1 MVQFYFTVISEGELA
16 AVDMPTNFTNGSSLQ
31 ENFRCDFSADD
42 SLAAQI
48 SKIIVYAIILFSS
61 LVGNVLII
69 IIVHKRPELRKTI
82 NFFIVN
88 MAVSDF
94 VFPLTAIPF
103 SIHQIASRTQ
113 RWPFG
118 GTAGLIL
125 CKLRGFLQA
134 VSITVSAQSHVWIA
148 VDRFVA
154 VFFPMKI
161 NLISTRSRL
170 ITIASTWI
178 VSIMTKGFYFYSF
191 GLVQEND
198 EIICSGFF
206 NASNSFIHLT
216 YSKVYTALFQIAP
229 LIVMTVLYSAIA
241 VSLRRQDKALRSAP
255 VEQLHQRKRR
265 AIKMSFYVMAAFY
278 ICFLPRLSYFILWQ
292 YDIALSCSFSKELL
306 FIASLML
313 YLSSTMNPII
323 CMTFVESYRRGLRK
337 ILSSCCSQRLPVYDL
352 RTDRNAQE
360 ITLQEIRVIRET

>member
-1 MVQFYFTVISEGELA
+1 
-16 AVDMPTNFTNGSSLQ
+16 MPTNFTNGSSLQ
-31 ENFRCDFSADD
+31 DNFRCDFSADD

-48 SKIIVYAIILFSS
+48 SKIIAYAIILFSS

-88 MAVSDF
+88 VAVSDF

-125 CKLRGFLQA
+125 CKLKGFLQA

-170 ITIASTWI
+170 FTIASTWI

-265 AIKMSFYVMAAFY
+265 AIKMSFCVMAAFY

-292 YDIALSCSFSKELL
+292 YEIALSCSFSKELLL